1 MNAQNAVFD
10 NPISQHAFRQAAING
25 KLNMLKNNIQ
35 KCIGFIFILASYGSS
50 LYASDDGVK
59 YVFAA
64 DYFNKYVWRGQNLN
78 NESVFQP
85 SIAVSRNGFTASIWG
100 NLELT
105 DGLEHAGEFTE
116 FDYGLDYT
124 TTIPEVNWVSFSIGA
139 LYYDFPNTSEKPT
152 TELYGGLSFDLPLT
166 PYIKWYRDTQVNNGS
181 YIQLGIGHT
190 VEKLHEFSDKCYCD
204 LQIGSSIGYGSGRYN
219 RVYLN
224 TEGGKLN
231 DWTSYVAL
239 PFCSDTWIIKPS
251 INYSTM
257 LNEDIREANKRNDN
271 FWFGISLS
279 SEF

>member
-1 MNAQNAVFD
+1 MDGYYCCVGLLRSA
-10 NPISQHAFRQAAING
+10 
-25 KLNMLKNNIQ
+25 
-35 KCIGFIFILASYGSS
+35 
-50 LYASDDGVK
+50 LYADDDEVK
-59 YVFAA
+59 YLFTA

-78 NESVFQP
+78 NGSVFQP
-85 SIAVSRNGFTASIWG
+85 SIAVSKNGFAASIWG

-105 DGLEHAGEFTE
+105 DSRKHAGEFTE

-124 TTIPEVNWVSFSIGA
+124 SPIQEVNWISFSIGA

-181 YIQLGIGHT
+181 YIQMGIGHT
-190 VEKLHEFSDKCYCD
+190 IEKLHEFSDKCYCD
-204 LQIGSSIGYGSGRYN
+204 LQIGTSVGYGSSRYN

-231 DWTSYVAL
+231 DWTSFVAL
-239 PFCSDTWIIKPS
+239 PFCLDKWIIKPS

-257 LNEDIREANKRNDN
+257 LNEDIRKANQRNDN
-271 FWFGISLS
+271 VWFGINLS
-279 SEF
+279 REF